1 MNPQL
6 SSSAAES
13 AGCPVPAWA
22 CIAGLVQT
30 VVAVSAVTLLL
41 FRL

>member
-6 SSSAAES
+6 CSSTAEGAA
-13 AGCPVPAWA
+13 CPVPAWA

-30 VVAVSAVTLLL
+30 VVAVSAVTLLVFCL
-41 FRL
+41 